1 MESTNTPTT
10 NPMSGA
16 KNKEP
21 LGFGKTM
28 LASAVGFIIGTV
40 VLSVISFLF
49 FAITMVSLLSSASS
63 DTTPIV
69 GKSFA
74 VELNLTGAVSEAQPN
89 ELMALLGNNATTSL
103 SDLLTAIDHAATDER
118 VKALYLHLG
127 GSNLSWAQA
136 EELQL
141 ALGRFQQESDKPI
154 ITYGEAMS
162 QPEYYLAT
170 CTQKICIHP
179 SGIIDF
185 RGIGAEVMFYKG
197 LLDKLGVH
205 MELIRPTS
213 CAYKS
218 AGEVYT
224 RTDMSDANREQIHS
238 YVNSIWDYAVG
249 VMAANR
255 GMTTEQMNAV
265 ADNLSGYLP
274 ADALKAGLVD
284 TLCFAQDVKL
294 LLKEQYSAAKLVKA
308 KRYAKS
314 VENKEN
320 VYRIA
325 VIYAEGEVVPGK
337 SEGTATAVYGD
348 DIVKALADAVKDKK
362 VKAIVLRVDSPGGA
376 VTASESMTHAVME
389 AKKEKPVIISMSG
402 LAASAGYE
410 MSCFGTKIV
419 AHPTTLTGSI
429 GVFATIP
436 EVGNLLRQK
445 LGITT
450 DTVMTNKNSTGLT
463 LYRPL
468 SADARAMMQKN
479 VEDFYITFT
488 QRVADGRGLTREYV
502 DSIAKG
508 RVWTGAQAKELGL
521 VDTLGGMTTALHIA
535 AEEAGVDFDKCSVK
549 VFPAEKG
556 LWDQLM
562 QKMNEDEEEQIVSRL
577 NAIVP
582 FYSELV
588 SWSKM
593 EPLQA
598 RLPFAIDIK

>member
-1 MESTNTPTT
+1 MESTNTQNKPV
-10 NPMSGA
+10 PEA
-16 KNKEP
+16 RKKEP
-21 LGFGKTM
+21 MGFGKTM

-40 VLSVISFLF
+40 VLSVLSFFLF
-49 FAITMVSLLSSASS
+49 AAVMVSALSTASS
-63 DTTPIV
+63 DSTPIV

-74 VELNLTGAVSEAQPN
+74 VELNITGDVSEGKPN
-89 ELMALLGNNATTSL
+89 ELISLMGDNTTTSL
-103 SDLLTAIDHAATDER
+103 SDLLATIDHAKDDDR

-136 EELQL
+136 EELVT
-141 ALGRFQQESDKPI
+141 ALGDFKLECDKPI
-154 ITYGEAMS
+154 IAYGEAMS

-170 CTQKICIHP
+170 CTQKICVHP

-185 RGIGAEVMFYKG
+185 RGMGAEVMFYKG

-224 RTDMSDANREQIHS
+224 RTDMSDANREQVHS
-238 YVNSIWDYAVG
+238 YINSIWDYAVK
-249 VMAANR
+249 VMATNR
-255 GMTTEQMNAV
+255 HMTVEQMNAV

-274 ADALKAGLVD
+274 NDALEAGLVD
-284 TLCFAQDVKL
+284 TLCFAQDVKK
-294 LLKEQYSAAKLVKA
+294 LLKEQYLADKIVKA
-308 KRYAKS
+308 KRYAKAI
-314 VENKEN
+314 EQEDKD
-320 VYRIA
+320 YRIA
-325 VIYAEGEVVPGK
+325 VIYAEGDVVPGK
-337 SEGTATAVYGD
+337 GDGTRTAVYGD
-348 DIVKALADAVKDKK
+348 DIVKALADAAKDKK
-362 VKAIVLRVDSPGGA
+362 VKAIVLRVNSPGGA
-376 VTASESMTHAVME
+376 VTASESMTHAVIE

-410 MSCFGTKIV
+410 ISCFGTKIV

-450 DTVMTNKNSTGLT
+450 DTVKTNKNSTGLS

-468 SADARAMMQKN
+468 SNDARAMLQKN

-502 DSIAKG
+502 DSIARG

-521 VDTLGGMTTALHIA
+521 VDTLGGLTLALHIA
-535 AEEAGVDFDKCSVK
+535 AEEAEVDYDKCKVK
-549 VFPAEKG
+549 VFPEEKG
-556 LWDQLM
+556 LWELMM
-562 QKMNEDEEEQIVSRL
+562 QKMNEDEEEKINARL
-577 NAIVP
+577 NSLIP
-582 FYSELV
+582 FYSDLV
-588 SWSKM
+588 RWSNM

-598 RLPFAIDIK
+598 RLPFAIIIN